1 MKHFA
6 LTIILSLCFVLTAS
20 AQGFFN
26 LTADEVRIDSL
37 LPCFTHQMDVG
48 TSYADSIYEVSI
60 DYPEFIDMSAS
71 DVTLY
76 QRITT
81 DTLPSLPVVDQY
93 IAVERKRGK
102 LCLSFVPLVFRDG
115 KYQKLVSFK
124 LSVKARPAI
133 MAVRAM
139 RRVAV
144 TPTNRYATHSVL
156 NNGKWAKISIPE
168 TGFYQLTNDLIQQA
182 GFSNISKVKIYG
194 YGGALQPEKLTEDYL
209 SSTDDLKEVPTCN
222 FGGHRVFFGV
232 GPVNWATASTQ
243 QRTRNNYST
252 AGYYFLT
259 ESDGDPLTVDEQTFR
274 STYYPHPNDYHSMYE
289 PEEFAWYHGGRNLY
303 AKSPLSTGDRSY
315 TFTSPSTQGKLS
327 VAMSYDGYCEAA
339 VLLNGTQ
346 IGTLTVDESTVKKG
360 VSYFGNETTYSTMAA
375 YTWSF
380 DLSSLIVGN
389 NTVVLRQTKGTNIN
403 MRLDHITLTFD
414 TPKSLPDLSSAAV
427 PSYVGAIANQDHHA
441 DEAANL
447 IIIIPASR
455 KLQAQAE
462 RLKLLHE
469 QQDGMSVRIVA
480 ADELYN
486 EFSSGTPDANA
497 YRRYLKMLYDRAEDE
512 AAMPRHLL
520 LLGDCAYDNRMVSGE
535 WSTTKPEDFLL
546 CYESE
551 NSFSHVYCFV
561 AEDYFGLL
569 DDGEELED
577 SSRPSTD
584 SYRYCGMPDVGIG
597 RIPARTENEAKI
609 VVDKT
614 ISYRKN
620 EYAGAWQN
628 LLCFMG
634 DDGDNNLHMRFAETL
649 VDTVKKHYTG
659 FNIRKVY
666 WDTFTRVTT
675 STGKSYPEVTRL
687 LKQQMRDGALMMN
700 YTGHGSAT
708 IMSHEQVLSRSD
720 FAENQT
726 KRLPLW
732 ITASCDIM
740 PFDTQV
746 ENFGETALFNKNGG
760 AIAFFGTTRTVF
772 TDRNLNI
779 NLAFTR
785 NVLST
790 DAAGNR
796 ITLGDAVRL
805 TKNEM
810 VTSARGD
817 KTINKMNY
825 ALLGDPALPLAIPTL
840 KAHID
845 SINNC
850 AVSDG
855 VQQLSAGSRVTVS
868 GYIEGQSD
876 FNGVVTITVNDVEQ
890 TIVCRQN
897 DSETAMTFVSR
908 PDPIYNGSDSI
919 RNGRFNF
926 TFAVPRDISYSSNSG
941 EFLIYAI
948 DNEKTRIAHGQQE
961 GFTLNGTGYTESDGT
976 GPSIFCYLNNRSFSN
991 GDVVNATPYFY
1002 AEISDKDGI
1011 NAAGS
1016 GIGHDMELIV
1026 DGDLSRTYS
1035 LNNYFQYDFGDYR
1048 SGTLGFSLPELTAG
1062 QHKLLL
1068 RVWDVL
1074 NNSSTAELSF
1084 VVDPEQEPTLL
1095 NVVCTRN
1102 PATTITKFLITHNRA
1117 GSQMDVTLQIMDTSG
1132 RLLWQRSESG
1142 VNTDETYSVEWD
1154 LTTSSGSRLRPG
1166 LYLYRVLVSSN
1177 GSSEASLAQKLIVK

>member
-414 TPKSLPDLSSAAV
+414 TPKSLPDLSSVAV

-535 WSTTKPEDFLL
+535 WSTTKPEDF
-546 CYESE
+546 
-551 NSFSHVYCFV
+551 
-561 AEDYFGLL
+561 
-569 DDGEELED
+569 
-577 SSRPSTD
+577 
-584 SYRYCGMPDVGIG
+584 
-597 RIPARTENEAKI
+597 
-609 VVDKT
+609 
-614 ISYRKN
+614 
-620 EYAGAWQN
+620 
-628 LLCFMG
+628 
-634 DDGDNNLHMRFAETL
+634 
-649 VDTVKKHYTG
+649 
-659 FNIRKVY
+659 
-666 WDTFTRVTT
+666 
-675 STGKSYPEVTRL
+675 
-687 LKQQMRDGALMMN
+687 
-700 YTGHGSAT
+700 
-708 IMSHEQVLSRSD
+708 
-720 FAENQT
+720 
-726 KRLPLW
+726 
-732 ITASCDIM
+732 
-740 PFDTQV
+740 
-746 ENFGETALFNKNGG
+746 
-760 AIAFFGTTRTVF
+760 
-772 TDRNLNI
+772 
-779 NLAFTR
+779 
-785 NVLST
+785 
-790 DAAGNR
+790 
-796 ITLGDAVRL
+796 
-805 TKNEM
+805 
-810 VTSARGD
+810 
-817 KTINKMNY
+817 
-825 ALLGDPALPLAIPTL
+825 
-840 KAHID
+840 
-845 SINNC
+845 
-850 AVSDG
+850 
-855 VQQLSAGSRVTVS
+855 
-868 GYIEGQSD
+868 
-876 FNGVVTITVNDVEQ
+876 
-890 TIVCRQN
+890 
-897 DSETAMTFVSR
+897 
-908 PDPIYNGSDSI
+908 
-919 RNGRFNF
+919 
-926 TFAVPRDISYSSNSG
+926 
-941 EFLIYAI
+941 
-948 DNEKTRIAHGQQE
+948 
-961 GFTLNGTGYTESDGT
+961 
-976 GPSIFCYLNNRSFSN
+976 
-991 GDVVNATPYFY
+991 
-1002 AEISDKDGI
+1002 
-1011 NAAGS
+1011 
-1016 GIGHDMELIV
+1016 
-1026 DGDLSRTYS
+1026 
-1035 LNNYFQYDFGDYR
+1035 
-1048 SGTLGFSLPELTAG
+1048 
-1062 QHKLLL
+1062 
-1068 RVWDVL
+1068 
-1074 NNSSTAELSF
+1074 
-1084 VVDPEQEPTLL
+1084 
-1095 NVVCTRN
+1095 
-1102 PATTITKFLITHNRA
+1102 
-1117 GSQMDVTLQIMDTSG
+1117 
-1132 RLLWQRSESG
+1132 
-1142 VNTDETYSVEWD
+1142 
-1154 LTTSSGSRLRPG
+1154 
-1166 LYLYRVLVSSN
+1166 
-1177 GSSEASLAQKLIVK
+1177 